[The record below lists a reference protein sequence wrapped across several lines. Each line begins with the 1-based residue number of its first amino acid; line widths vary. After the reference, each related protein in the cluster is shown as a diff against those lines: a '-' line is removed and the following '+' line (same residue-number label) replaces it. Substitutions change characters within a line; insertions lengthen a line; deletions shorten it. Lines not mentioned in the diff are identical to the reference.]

1 MKKMTEKQAE
11 AMKAKITKAVMSL
24 PFVYPCGGAY
34 KFRLETKYGLLRI
47 SPCDTAIRTRFD
59 DNPPLG
65 EVLSGA
71 PLNPY
76 SAKWNFEFGER
87 PTQEEID
94 YAIKCIKEV
103 TE

>member
-34 KFRLETKYGLLRI
+34 EFRLETKYGLLRI
-47 SPCDTAIRTRFD
+47 SPCETAIRTRFD
-59 DNPPLG
+59 DVPQG
-65 EVLSGA
+65 VFLSG
-71 PLNPY
+71 PMVNPF
-76 SAKWNFEFGER
+76 SGKWNFEFGER

-94 YAIKCIKEV
+94 YAVMCIKEV
-103 TE
+103 LV